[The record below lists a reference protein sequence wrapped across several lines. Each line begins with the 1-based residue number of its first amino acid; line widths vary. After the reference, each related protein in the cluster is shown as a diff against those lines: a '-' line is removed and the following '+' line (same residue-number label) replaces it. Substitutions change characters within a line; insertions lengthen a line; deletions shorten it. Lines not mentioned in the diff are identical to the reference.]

1 MPHSTADRQ
10 AWMAVLARAPAASLE
25 DAAAAHLPPYTR
37 LRGPEVGLVM
47 LQGRAGGT
55 GAAFNLG
62 EATVARCTVRSDTGQ
77 VGHAYCLGRDLRQA
91 ELAAVLDAAL
101 QDPARHDAVQ
111 DACRG
116 NVIGVAP
123 LAQQQARVLHAADRL
138 GDAELGHNWILRSG
152 STTDLRQP
160 DFGKGRGQCASGAF
174 DPNRDFVHSRSDW
187 KVT

>member
-111 DACRG
+111 DA
-116 NVIGVAP
+116 VIAP
-123 LAQQQARVLHAADRL
+123 LSAAQAGQRDTTARRAAATQVQFFTL
-138 GDAELGHNWILRSG
+138 ATMRS
-152 STTDLRQP
+152 
-160 DFGKGRGQCASGAF
+160 
-174 DPNRDFVHSRSDW
+174 
-187 KVT
+187 